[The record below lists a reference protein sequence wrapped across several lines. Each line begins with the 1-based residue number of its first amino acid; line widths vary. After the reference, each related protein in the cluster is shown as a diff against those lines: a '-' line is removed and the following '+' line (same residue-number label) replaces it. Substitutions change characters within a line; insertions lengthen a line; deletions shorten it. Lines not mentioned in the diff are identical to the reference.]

1 MKKMLYGII
10 AAAMIPTFTSCG
22 DPAGTPT
29 DTPEEGA
36 MTISVDKTQIEADGK
51 DIATFTITD
60 HTGKII
66 TTEANKGTIFFKN
79 VKDETRLPRYSTG
92 FTSIADGEF
101 EFVGIFN
108 GEETA
113 NTVKIK
119 AVNRSK
125 YEMFHKN
132 VAIFKLTGTWCV
144 NCPRMTTALHSLGED
159 AMDHSI
165 VLACHNEE
173 KGHPF
178 RVDYAGGD
186 LASAVFRQMGEGNA
200 AFPTN
205 CYDMASLNTSSSTV
219 TITDEIMTRRIE
231 APAAVGIKISK
242 VAMDGTKLMVDA
254 SVKAGATGTY
264 DMVCALVA
272 DNLEYQGGYTDN
284 DEDLYSNVV
293 LGVSGDNFLTYR
305 SASLFDLKE
314 GAEFDRSFEFE
325 LGSAPSEEFLKNMR
339 AVILVHKKNADGSSQ
354 VNNCAECG
362 YGKTL
367 DYRYN

>member
-10 AAAMIPTFTSCG
+10 AVAMIPTFTSCD
-22 DPAGTPT
+22 DPAVIPV
-29 DTPEEGA
+29 DTPGDGA
-36 MTISVDKTQIEADGK
+36 MTIIVDKTQIEADGK

-60 HTGKII
+60 HNGKII

-113 NTVKIK
+113 NSVKIK

-132 VAIFKLTGTWCV
+132 VAIFKLTGTWCQ

-178 RVDYAGGD
+178 RVDYGGGD

-242 VAMDGTKLMVDA
+242 VALDGTKLMVDA

-325 LGSAPSEEFLKNMR
+325 LGAAPSAEILKNMR

>member
-1 MKKMLYGII
+1 MKKMIYGVI
-10 AAAMIPTFTSCG
+10 AAAMIPTFTSCDEPSEPPINTPG
-22 DPAGTPT
+22 D
-29 DTPEEGA
+29 GA
-36 MTISVDKTQIEADGK
+36 MTISVDKTQIESDGM

-60 HTGKII
+60 ENGNIV
-66 TTEANKGTIFFKN
+66 TTEANRGTIFFKN
-79 VKDETRLPRYSTG
+79 VADDTRLPRYSTG
-92 FTSIADGEF
+92 FTSIVDGDF

-108 GEETA
+108 GKETA
-113 NTVKIK
+113 NSVKIK

-125 YEMFHKN
+125 YEMFHRN
-132 VAIFKLTGTWCV
+132 VAVFKLTGTWCQ

-178 RVDYAGGD
+178 RVDFGGAD

-219 TITDEIMTRRIE
+219 TISEEIMTRRIE
-231 APAAVGIKISK
+231 APAAVGIKISQ
-242 VAMDGTKLMVDA
+242 VALDGTGLKVSA
-254 SVKAGATGTY
+254 TVKAGAEGTY

-272 DNLEYQGGYTDN
+272 DDLVYQGGYTDN
-284 DEDLYSNVV
+284 DDNLYSNVV
-293 LGVSGDNFLTYR
+293 IGVSGDNFLTYR
-305 SASLFDLKE
+305 SASSFDLKKGDE
-314 GAEFDRSFEFE
+314 YDRSFNFDFA
-325 LGSAPSEEFLKNMR
+325 SAPSEDLLKKMR
-339 AVILVHKKNADGSSQ
+339 AVILVHKKYEDGSSQ

>member
-22 DPAGTPT
+22 DPVGTPT

-60 HTGKII
+60 HNGKII

-113 NTVKIK
+113 NSVKIK

-132 VAIFKLTGTWCV
+132 VAIFKLTGTWCM

-242 VAMDGTKLMVDA
+242 VALDGTKLMVDA

-325 LGSAPSEEFLKNMR
+325 FGAAPSAELLKNMR
-339 AVILVHKKNADGSSQ
+339 AVVLVHKKNADGSSQ

>member
-1 MKKMLYGII
+1 MLYGII

-22 DPAGTPT
+22 DPVGTPVV
-29 DTPEEGA
+29 TPGEGV
-36 MTISVDKTQIEADGK
+36 MTISVDKTQIESDGK
-51 DIATFTITD
+51 DIATFTIVD
-60 HTGKII
+60 ETGKVV
-66 TTEANKGTIFFKN
+66 TTEANKGTVFFKN

-108 GEETA
+108 GKETA
-113 NTVKIK
+113 NSVKIK

-132 VAIFKLTGTWCV
+132 VAIFKLTGTWCM

-178 RVDYAGGD
+178 RVDFGGGD

-242 VAMDGTKLMVDA
+242 VALDGTKLMVDA
-254 SVKAGATGTY
+254 SVKAGAAGTY
-264 DMVCALVA
+264 DMVYPC
-272 DNLEYQGGYTDN
+272 
-284 DEDLYSNVV
+284 
-293 LGVSGDNFLTYR
+293 
-305 SASLFDLKE
+305 
-314 GAEFDRSFEFE
+314 
-325 LGSAPSEEFLKNMR
+325 P
-339 AVILVHKKNADGSSQ
+339 
-354 VNNCAECG
+354 
-362 YGKTL
+362 
-367 DYRYN
+367 